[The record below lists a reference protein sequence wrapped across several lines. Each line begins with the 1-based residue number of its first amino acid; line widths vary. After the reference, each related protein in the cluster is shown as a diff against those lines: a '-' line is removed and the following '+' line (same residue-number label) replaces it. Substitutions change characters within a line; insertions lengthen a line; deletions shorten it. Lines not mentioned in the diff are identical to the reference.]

1 MHGLLGAELAAE
13 QLDRAVAQHLV
24 HVHVAL
30 RTAAGLPHHE
40 RELLVELAGDHLV
53 GRRLDGGSDRRRE
66 AEALVD
72 RRGGL
77 LEHGERTNQRQR
89 HALAGAAAANLEVVE
104 RALRLAAPVLVARH
118 LDRAHGVVLDA
129 NARHGRRVTER
140 EEWYAAMYAN
150 KCARG

>member
-53 GRRLDGGSDRRRE
+53 
-66 AEALVD
+66 
-72 RRGGL
+72 
-77 LEHGERTNQRQR
+77 GERTNQRQR